1 MKQYRITNEIKP
13 LRDMRQDL
21 KELLEAEATR
31 LYRLARRMEEHGV
44 SADKV
49 RKCREEADEF
59 HMCSYPE
66 RVLDPFRKWSY
77 AFYGC
82 EI

>member
-1 MKQYRITNEIKP
+1 MRYRITNEIKP

-21 KELLEAEATR
+21 KEMLEAEATR

-59 HMCSYPE
+59 HMSSYPE

-77 AFYGC
+77 AFWNST
-82 EI
+82 I

>member
-1 MKQYRITNEIKP
+1 MARISYNVKP
-13 LRDMRQDL
+13 LRDVRDDL
-21 KELLEAEATR
+21 RELLEAEATR
-31 LYRLARRMEEHGV
+31 LYRLARKMEEHGV
-44 SADKV
+44 SAEEV
-49 RKCREEADEF
+49 HKCREEANEF
-59 HMCSYPE
+59 HMCNYPE